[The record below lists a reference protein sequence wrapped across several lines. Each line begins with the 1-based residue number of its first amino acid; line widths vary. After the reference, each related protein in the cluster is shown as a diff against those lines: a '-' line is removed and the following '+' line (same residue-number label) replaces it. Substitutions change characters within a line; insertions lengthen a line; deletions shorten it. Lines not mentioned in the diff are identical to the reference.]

1 MSALL
6 DFNPIYLVWLFIAV
20 SVGLTFE
27 VIYLTT
33 YSAASYRSKINRRLM
48 LS

>member
-1 MSALL
+1 MTSLL

-27 VIYLTT
+27 
-33 YSAASYRSKINRRLM
+33 ASI
-48 LS
+48 